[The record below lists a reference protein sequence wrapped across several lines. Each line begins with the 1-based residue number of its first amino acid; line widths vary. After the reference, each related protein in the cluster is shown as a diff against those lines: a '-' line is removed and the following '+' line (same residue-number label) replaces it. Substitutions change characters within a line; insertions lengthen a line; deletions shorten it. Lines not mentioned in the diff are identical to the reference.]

1 MQAKVILWKNVRDSE
16 VRVERLVVRVPKV
29 RVER

>member
-1 MQAKVILWKNVRDSE
+1 MRLE

-29 RVER
+29 RGERLEVRVLKI